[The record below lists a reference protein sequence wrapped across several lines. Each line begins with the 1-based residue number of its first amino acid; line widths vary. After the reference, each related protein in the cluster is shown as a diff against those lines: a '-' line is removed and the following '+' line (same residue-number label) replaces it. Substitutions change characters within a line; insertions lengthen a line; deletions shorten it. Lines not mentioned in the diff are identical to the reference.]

1 GKTWTPMK
9 ESNLPN
15 PNAGTDAVT
24 LSNGTQLIVYNH
36 TKRIGRFP
44 SGRNMLNIAISNDGK
59 DWEPVMTLEK
69 SKGEYSYPAVIQ
81 TNDSKIHITY
91 TYRRIS
97 IKHVVIDPSK
107 LGKKRK

>member
-1 GKTWTPMK
+1 MK
-9 ESNLPN
+9 ASNLPN

-36 TKRIGRFP
+36 TKRSGRFP

-69 SKGEYSYPAVIQ
+69 SKGEYSYPAVIP
-81 TNDSKIHITY
+81 DK
-91 TYRRIS
+91 
-97 IKHVVIDPSK
+97 
-107 LGKKRK
+107 